1 MGTEQ
6 LTFTEAELLATHD
19 VTEPLIAGGILCH
32 GGFDADGHYV
42 SPRTKHRAPA
52 IAAWQDAHRER
63 FGTELLDV
71 ALETWPE
78 HYPNVAQARYL
89 LSEGIGDLLALTL
102 TRIGTVEGFGAMV
115 RHLPVPDFRTTLRR
129 RRRWHRARPP
139 RPRPV
144 RSARSRRSRLRRARA
159 GTARCGARPAT
170 LPLNIPSCPTQTDVM
185 RRRMAMSQ
193 QNSYE
198 RVLPDDVAIDME
210 LLAERMTRILLIEI
224 QAFHT
229 FAWAESLLSDSDLV
243 AGAGDAGRLV
253 ACVRADET
261 PHVEYLKTA
270 LTELRDRTW
279 LGDSRPPVRGR
290 RHDRTYLGSGV
301 ARVDDGAVR
310 SEPRASCRLISN
322 RSSTAALA
330 RRISLTGSTN
340 SRTEQPDEVRHLLRA
355 PDRPALGRGHRRQ
368 LIQDALDQVELA
380 DQLGIQYV
388 WEVEHHFLEEY
399 SHSSAPEVFLAAAA
413 ASAPRTSAS
422 ATASCSPPR
431 SSTIRPASPSASPC
445 STSSRTGGSSSARA
459 SRRARP
465 SWAASRSIRF
475 SSARCGSK
483 ASRSPSAA

>member
-32 GGFDADGHYV
+32 GGFDAGGHYV
-42 SPRTKHRAPA
+42 SPRTKYRAPA
-52 IAAWQDAHRER
+52 IAAWQNAHRNS

-115 RHLPVPDFRTTLRR
+115 RHLPVPDFRHTL
-129 RRRWHRARPP
+129 ADD
-139 RPRPV
+139 V
-144 RSARSRRSRLRRARA
+144 A
-159 GTARCGARPAT
+159 GTALAHLNRGLFEAHARDEAGYESEGGHREMWWAARDLAFENPQ
-170 LPLNIPSCPTQTDVM
+170 LPDQTDVM
-185 RRRMAMSQ
+185 RRRMAMNQ
-193 QNSYE
+193 QNEYE

-243 AGAGDAGRLV
+243 AGDGAAGRLV

-279 LGDSRPPVRGR
+279 LGDSGR
-290 RHDRTYLGSGV
+290 RYAGADMIGRVWDRALCESRTTRYEANRRMVQADLEQIL
-301 ARVDDGAVR
+301 DGR
-310 SEPRASCRLISN
+310 PRAADIAHRFHELEN
-322 RSSTAALA
+322 GAA
-330 RRISLTGSTN
+330 G
-340 SRTEQPDEVRHLLRA
+340 
-355 PDRPALGRGHRRQ
+355 
-368 LIQDALDQVELA
+368 
-380 DQLGIQYV
+380 
-388 WEVEHHFLEEY
+388 
-399 SHSSAPEVFLAAAA
+399 
-413 ASAPRTSAS
+413 
-422 ATASCSPPR
+422 
-431 SSTIRPASPSASPC
+431 
-445 STSSRTGGSSSARA
+445 
-459 SRRARP
+459 
-465 SWAASRSIRF
+465 
-475 SSARCGSK
+475 
-483 ASRSPSAA
+483 